1 MGHSIFAIPERI
13 RVWAAVLTYFA
24 VTTTVSYALWGPWDG
39 VDPTW
44 NSWWFDGLLLGFHV
58 LVGAALRRWWALA
71 LPLAWALVSIPAEGY
86 DTPVA
91 IGILFQTPFYWAP
104 AVALGVATGKLG
116 LDPRSSRPAG

>member
-13 RVWAAVLTYFA
+13 RAWAAVLTYFA

-39 VDPTW
+39 VDSTW
-44 NSWWFDGLLLGFHV
+44 NSWWFDALLLGFHV
-58 LVGAALRRWWALA
+58 LVGAAVARWWAVA

-86 DTPVA
+86 DTPVT

-104 AVALGVATGKLG
+104 GVVLGVAIGKLG
-116 LDPRSSRPAG
+116 LDPRSWRPSG